1 MEKHDFIIK
10 KRIKDEIDKIENI
23 IGTACYI
30 EEEEEAT
37 YLRKNKKITR
47 KTLKIEI
54 IYDEI
59 KEV

>member
-1 MEKHDFIIK
+1 MKRDDFIIK
-10 KRIKDEIDKIENI
+10 KHIKDEIDKIENI
-23 IGTACYI
+23 LGRACYI
-30 EEEEEAT
+30 EEGT
-37 YLRKNKKITR
+37 QYLIKNKKITR

>member
-30 EEEEEAT
+30 EEEAT